1 MNLRKEIEAYIPF
14 DETEEADKRV
24 ILTFMDHFQDVL
36 TRNNEIGHFT
46 TSAFIVNHQ
55 RTKVLMI
62 YHNIYQSWAWVGGH
76 ADGEEN
82 LEEVIKK
89 EIAEETGI
97 EHIKFLKE
105 GIFAIEDLIVTPHYK
120 RGKFVPAHL
129 HFDVTYLVEADEK
142 EMIRMKKDEN
152 SGVKWIPI
160 EKVVESSTEEH
171 MKPIYQKLM
180 DKLEAI
186 EKS

>member
-1 MNLRKEIEAYIPF
+1 MNLRKEIEEYIPF
-14 DETEEADKRV
+14 DETEEADKRL
-24 ILTFMDHFQDVL
+24 ILTFMNHFQDVL
-36 TRNNEIGHFT
+36 TRKNEIGHFT

-62 YHNIYQSWAWVGGH
+62 YHNIYQSWAWIGGH

-82 LEEVIKK
+82 LKEVIKK
-89 EIAEETGI
+89 EITEETGI
-97 EHIKFLKE
+97 KHIKFLE
-105 GIFAIEDLIVTPHYK
+105 DSIFAIEDLTVIPHYK

-142 EMIRMKKDEN
+142 EVVRTKENEN
-152 SGVKWIPI
+152 SGVQWIPI

-171 MKPIYQKLM
+171 MKPIYQKLI
-180 DKLEAI
+180 DKLGTI
-186 EKS
+186 EK